1 MAYIRIFAK
10 LCILIAIALSAWQ
23 CSTTKKLSDNQAL
36 LVEQNLL
43 INGELTQR
51 HPSQSILSTQPNKKF
66 IGFPLGLHIY
76 NLSSDFPETK
86 FDTWLNK
93 KPKREQRLNNLI
105 SPKQVQTI
113 RRYKSFFNRWLKNTG
128 EPPQVIDSS
137 LIKESIDKLKQY
149 FESQGYFSN
158 EVSYNINKNAKQH
171 AILSYSVNTNT
182 QYFLDSI
189 KFSSV
194 SPKIDSLLEDNRDKM
209 LIRSGYP
216 VNLIEFQNERTRII
230 DFLRNNGIYNYQP
243 NSLKFQL
250 GIDSLGIDASIP
262 VVVNIGGFQQNIGA
276 GLAEVIPYKPY
287 TISDISIYVDSIDDE
302 EEIIEYT
309 DSIQFNRYNIYSRA
323 PLKYKPKV
331 LTEGIEIQFDSIYK
345 DSERTRTYRYF
356 TSLNNFRYPRIE
368 YHPTSPNGS
377 DLETII
383 RLVPNK
389 RFNLGFELDFSTS
402 EIQDFGIGTTF
413 TFEARNPFKGAE
425 ILQLNFNNVVGA
437 SNDLPN
443 TTNRFFNLFDTGA
456 NLTMTIPK
464 VLLPFGI
471 NRMFSADMLPRTRIL
486 FGTNVQ
492 SNIGLD
498 KQFYDFTYQFE
509 WNPTSKTTMNFKLF
523 DLEYVFNRNIQNFF
537 NVYRT
542 TYGRLNDIARKYEP
556 AIRYQDD
563 NRNLLIPEGALDF
576 FSATLSDPPSIIV
589 SQNDYRS
596 LINLRERYD
605 RLVDNNL
612 ILGSSL
618 DIAYSSQEGI
628 NDENYHRI
636 KGKLNL
642 AGTFLNDFVLQSFGD
657 SKNANNRYEVA
668 GVEPSQFVKFE
679 FEYVKQWN
687 LGSRNILAFR
697 QFGGVAIPFG
707 NSTNIPFSQS
717 YFAGGSN
724 DNRAWRVYSLGP
736 GSSSDRQELNEANF
750 KLLSSLEYR
759 FPLVGSLNGAL
770 FVDAG
775 NIWNVFDDIAD
786 PEFRFSGIKDLS
798 ELAVGTGIG
807 LRYDFKFFVLRFD
820 TAFKAHNPALPIHQR
835 WWSGIALNQAV
846 FNIGIN
852 YPF

>member
-1 MAYIRIFAK
+1 MAYLRIFAK
-10 LCILIAIALSAWQ
+10 LCILIAIVIPAWQ
-23 CSTTKKLSDNQAL
+23 CSTTKKLSENQAL
-36 LVEQNLL
+36 LVRQKLV

-51 HPSQSILSTQPNKKF
+51 HPSQNILITRPNKKL
-66 IGFPLGLHIY
+66 IGVPLGLHIY
-76 NLSSDFPETK
+76 NLSSDFPETN
-86 FDTWLNK
+86 FDIWLKK
-93 KPKREQRLNNLI
+93 KPKREKRLNNLI
-105 SPKQVQTI
+105 SSKQVQTI

-128 EPPQVIDSS
+128 EPPQVIDSF
-137 LIKESIDKLKQY
+137 LIKKSMDNLKQY
-149 FESQGYFSN
+149 FDSQGYFNS
-158 EVSYNINKNAKQH
+158 EVSYNIKKNPKQKTE
-171 AILSYSVNTNT
+171 LNYFVKTNI
-182 QYFLDSI
+182 QYYLDSI

-194 SPKIDSLLEDNRDKM
+194 SPKIDSLLEENRENIF
-209 LIRSGYP
+209 LRRGYP
-216 VNLIEFQNERTRII
+216 VNLMEFQNERTRII
-230 DFLRNNGIYNYQP
+230 GFLRNNGIYNYQP
-243 NSLKFQL
+243 NSLKFRL
-250 GIDSLGIDASIP
+250 GIDSLAIDTSVP
-262 VVVNIGGFQQNIGA
+262 VTVDIGGFQQNVGV
-276 GLAEVIPYKPY
+276 GLTDVIPYKPY
-287 TISDISIYVDSIDDE
+287 TVSEISIYVDSIDE
-302 EEIIEYT
+302 EEETIQYT
-309 DSIQFNRYNIYSRA
+309 DSIQFNRYNIYSIGH
-323 PLKYKPKV
+323 LKYKPKV

-345 DSERTRTYRYF
+345 DTERTQTYRYF
-356 TSLNNFRYPRIE
+356 TSLNNFRYPRID
-368 YHPTSPNGS
+368 YRPISPNS
-377 DLETII
+377 TNLEAII

-498 KQFYDFTYQFE
+498 KQFYDFTHQFE
-509 WNPTSKTTMNFKLF
+509 WNPSSKLAMNFKLF

-542 TYGRLNDIARKYEP
+542 TYGRLNDIAKKYEQALP
-556 AIRYQDD
+556 YQDA
-563 NRNLLIPEGALDF
+563 NRNLSVPEGAIDF
-576 FSATLSDPPSIIV
+576 FNATLSDRPSIVV

-618 DIAYSSQEGI
+618 DIAYNSQEGI

-636 KGKLNL
+636 KGKIHL
-642 AGTFLNDFVLQSFGD
+642 AGTFLNDVVLKSFGNA
-657 SKNANNRYEVA
+657 KNANNRYEFA

-759 FPLVGSLNGAL
+759 FPLVGSLNGA
-770 FVDAG
+770 FFMDAG

-798 ELAVGTGIG
+798 ELALALGIG

-820 TAFKAHNPALPIHQR
+820 TAFKAHNPALPMAQR
-835 WWSGIALNQAV
+835 WWSGLALNQAV